1 MPYSQMQ
8 TMISSKINNTSK
20 STDNGQHQD
29 DAMFKGQKAML
40 SNMKNAMKPAQFKL
54 PKFKL

>member
-20 STDNGQHQD
+20 STDSGQHQD
-29 DAMFKGQKAML
+29 DAVFKGQKAML
-40 SNMKNAMKPAQFKL
+40 SNMKNAMKPSQFKL